1 MGPEVAWLTLSVLS
15 ARLPDVATVQRTVRA
30 ARLDGP
36 LPALCAAL
44 RDAGLFDA
52 TSWPNVEVVSGRV
65 LIDLHHTAR
74 HLIATGIQR
83 VGRESVRRWARDH
96 DVMFIGW
103 NEEYTSCRQ
112 LSRPEVEA
120 VLASEPKVHVV
131 PPSPTEPVIVP
142 WKCTYLVPELP
153 AEAGRTALYQALARF
168 ARSTTGQVGFDCV
181 PLTASETT
189 AEGMS
194 AGFATYLASVAHVD
208 RIATISE
215 AAQLEYEGWR
225 AMLAGAGLKG
235 PDIHCVPLPVQASI
249 PTDDS
254 MAQAREL
261 LAIGSIPIVLSVGS
275 HEPRK
280 NHLALLHA
288 AEVLW
293 REGLLFSLV
302 IVGGNSWN
310 SAGFDAQV
318 DELRQANRPVQT
330 ILALPD
336 GLLWAAY
343 RLAYCTVF
351 ASLHEGFGLPVAE
364 SLASGTPVIT
374 SNYGSMRELAS
385 KGGALLVDPRNDQ
398 SITDALRRMLTDRN
412 LRDELAAQASK
423 VPVRSWDDYAADLW
437 AYLVE
442 GAGVDRPAV
451 AE

>member
-1 MGPEVAWLTLSVLS
+1 
-15 ARLPDVATVQRTVRA
+15 
-30 ARLDGP
+30 
-36 LPALCAAL
+36 
-44 RDAGLFDA
+44 
-52 TSWPNVEVVSGRV
+52 
-65 LIDLHHTAR
+65 
-74 HLIATGIQR
+74 
-83 VGRESVRRWARDH
+83 
-96 DVMFIGW
+96 MFVGW
-103 NEEYTSCRQ
+103 NDDYTSCRQ
-112 LSRPEVEA
+112 LSPPEVEG
-120 VLASEPKVHVV
+120 VLAGELRVHVA
-131 PPSPTEPVIVP
+131 PPAPNEPVVVP
-142 WKCTYLVPELP
+142 WKCTFLVPELP
-153 AEAGRTALYQALARF
+153 AEAGRTALYEALAMF
-168 ARSTTGQVGFDCV
+168 SRSTTGQVGFDCV

-194 AGFATYLASVAHVD
+194 GGFATYLAAVAHID
-208 RIATISE
+208 RVATISE

-235 PDIHCVPLPVQASI
+235 PDIRCVPLPVQATI
-249 PTDDS
+249 PNDAS

-261 LAIGSIPIVLSVGS
+261 LAIGSVPIVLSVGS

-318 DELRQANRPVQT
+318 DTLRRANRPVQT

-374 SNYGSMRELAS
+374 SNYGSMRDLARQ
-385 KGGALLVDPRNDQ
+385 GGALLVDPRSDQ
-398 SITDALRRMLTDRN
+398 SITDALRRMLTDPT
-412 LRDELAAQASK
+412 LRDQLAAQASK

-437 AYLVE
+437 AYLVD
-442 GAGVDRPAV
+442 GVSLDRPTGGR
-451 AE
+451 